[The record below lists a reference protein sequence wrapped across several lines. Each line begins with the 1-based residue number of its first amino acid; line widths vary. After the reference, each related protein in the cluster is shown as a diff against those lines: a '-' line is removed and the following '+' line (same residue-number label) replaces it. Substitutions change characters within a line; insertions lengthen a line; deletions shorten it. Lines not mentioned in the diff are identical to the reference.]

1 MFTGGEKKGRDSVSV
16 EYRHERLALTAV
28 GSIVPLQQTECQS
41 SALLAGEIT
50 VVQLTIYVIF
60 SLLECFPLLI
70 HSGIGPFL
78 NSEKG
83 NKMFYA
89 QNSNISQLCGIL
101 RKLLSGSS

>member
-1 MFTGGEKKGRDSVSV
+1 MFTVREKKGRDSVSV
-16 EYRHERLALTAV
+16 ECRSARLA
-28 GSIVPLQQTECQS
+28 PTECQS

-50 VVQLTIYVIF
+50 VVQLIIYVIF
-60 SLLECFPLLI
+60 SLLECFPFLI
-70 HSGIGPFL
+70 HSGVGPFL

-101 RKLLSGSS
+101 SKLLSGSS